1 MQIKIIYLFQIVIKL
16 NKNKKIFICCTEQ
29 SGENIVFNI
38 CQRLKKYN
46 FQIDGVGGKS
56 SEIYFTNKFYDISLF
71 KSLGLIEILKQPDNK
86 QEFNLGLDHRSPK
99 GSFMVIETSNIETI
113 FSKYKKKD
121 INFKQDL
128 TIQDWGHKSFSIND
142 PNGVVLFF
150 FENVE

>member
-1 MQIKIIYLFQIVIKL
+1 MDKGEFRFAYFSSKYEETIDFYKNIIEFNLKFSWDRGPNDKG
-16 NKNKKIFICCTEQ
+16 
-29 SGENIVFNI
+29 SVF
-38 CQRLKKYN
+38 
-46 FQIDGVGGKS
+46 GHG
-56 SEIYFTNKFYDISLF
+56 
-71 KSLGLIEILKQPDNK
+71 LGLIEILKQPDNE

>member
-1 MQIKIIYLFQIVIKL
+1 MYDILDTLTPLQLGLLLLICIVLIPFAILHDRKEL
-16 NKNKKIFICCTEQ
+16 KKI
-29 SGENIVFNI
+29 
-38 CQRLKKYN
+38 
-46 FQIDGVGGKS
+46 
-56 SEIYFTNKFYDISLF
+56 NKIF
-71 KSLGLIEILKQPDNK
+71 KSKGL
-86 QEFNLGLDHRSPK
+86 
-99 GSFMVIETSNIETI
+99 VIETLNIETI